1 VVIGYLRGRT
11 EDTADLALQRQVLA
25 DAGCEQVV
33 EELTAGRR
41 REQPK
46 LRRVLDRLRRD
57 DVVVVPRMDALGRS
71 LAEVV
76 RRVQHIAM
84 AGAGFRSLKEEIDT
98 TTEAGR
104 AAAEVIGGL
113 AQLGRNAARKPVG
126 AGDAAARTQ
135 GRKAGRKPKLTGQQ
149 RAFIVGEVL
158 SGRETAAQ
166 MARRHKV
173 SEATVSRVMAAHR
186 AMGDA
191 HGGSPGLFNAA
202 GWAALRPPCC
212 IQGAR

>member
-11 EDTADLALQRQVLA
+11 EDTANLALQRQALA

-46 LRRVLDRLRRD
+46 LRRVLDGLRRD

-71 LAEVV
+71 MAEVV
-76 RRVQHIAM
+76 RRVQHAAV
-84 AGAGFRSLKEEIDT
+84 AGAGFRSLKEGIDT

-104 AAAEVIGGL
+104 AVAGVIGGL
-113 AQLGRNAARKPVG
+113 AQLGRSAARKPVG

-149 RAFIVGEVL
+149 RVFIVGEVL
-158 SGRETAAQ
+158 SGRETAAK

-186 AMGDA
+186 A
-191 HGGSPGLFNAA
+191 
-202 GWAALRPPCC
+202 
-212 IQGAR
+212 ARG